1 MGSQGHQRLLKNG
14 TELAAPFKTRD
25 KSHARIYGHWELLP
39 AWNMLSVYGRAVLT
53 TMLMDYRI
61 GQNFIILSD
70 AEAARRA
77 NCARA
82 TAAKAIEELQ
92 ELGWIKVARV
102 GKMWGRKSARAS
114 AYYLTMYPEEIG
126 IPATHDYKRCEP
138 KPTAKMLS

>member
-1 MGSQGHQRLLKNG
+1 M
-14 TELAAPFKTRD
+14 AASFKTRD
-25 KSHARIYGHWELLP
+25 KSHARIYGHWEHLP
-39 AWNMLSVYGRAVLT
+39 AWNALSVYGRAILT
-53 TMLMDYRI
+53 IMLMDYRA

-102 GKMWGRKSARAS
+102 GKIRGRKATRAS

-126 IPATHDYKRCEP
+126 IPATHDYKKWRP
-138 KPTAKMLS
+138 NPTA